1 MLAASPG
8 CIVVGVGGMGL
19 RVEVPSSSADRLS
32 KAAESREPVSLH
44 THLIVR
50 EDSLTLFGFESQDD
64 RGAFET
70 LMGVSGIG
78 PRLAL
83 AAIDILG
90 ADGLRHAVGSSDLA
104 ALQRIPG
111 VGKKT
116 AQRMVLEIG
125 DKLGPAAVAADSQ
138 GPLPGDQAMRD
149 SVEAGLEQLG
159 WPRAIAQRAVESLEG
174 DYANVES
181 MLRAALANLGTSRG

>member
-8 CIVVGVGGMGL
+8 SVVVGVGGMGL
-19 RVEVPSSSADRLS
+19 KVEVPSSSANRLS
-32 KAAESREPVSLH
+32 TAASSREPVLLH

-83 AAIDILG
+83 AAIDMLG
-90 ADGLRHAVGSSDLA
+90 ADGLRRAVASSDLT

-116 AQRMVLEIG
+116 AQRMALEIG
-125 DKLGPAAVAADSQ
+125 DKLGSVTVTAESQ
-138 GPLPGDQAMRD
+138 GPLPGNQAMRD

-159 WPRAIAQRAVESLEG
+159 WPRAVAQRAVESLEG
-174 DYANVES
+174 EYADVES
-181 MLRAALANLGTSRG
+181 MLRAALANVGTARG